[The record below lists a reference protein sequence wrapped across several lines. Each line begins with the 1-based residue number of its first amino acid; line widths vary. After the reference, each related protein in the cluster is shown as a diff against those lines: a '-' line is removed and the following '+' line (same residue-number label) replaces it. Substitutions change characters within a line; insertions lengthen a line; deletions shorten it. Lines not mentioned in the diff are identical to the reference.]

1 MIKKLKNFIQS
12 NQEKILV
19 LLDQVVVSGGNF
31 LLAIILIRLLGLET
45 YGLFAMLWLGLLFVL
60 SLHQAFITK
69 PMMTL
74 AIEKTESERI
84 DYFKN
89 LWQIQL
95 VGFLIIGSA
104 IIGIFQLPFS
114 FPAWMVYVSYMVV
127 LTSLYLLQDYLKKT
141 FFIDKK
147 YTTPLLMDALLYSIL
162 FIGLLLL
169 WFTNKITLEN
179 TLGVLLLAYGVSV
192 VTGWMT
198 TRSPATRNSL
208 TRNSQLATLKTHYHF
223 SSWLLGTSILQWLSG
238 NFFLVAAASILGT
251 TAVGA
256 VRMAQNLVGLC
267 NVLFLAMEN
276 IVPAEA
282 AQHFLKNGYNGLTGY
297 LKTSSKQ
304 AGSFIVAILLGM
316 SIATPWLIP
325 LLYGSEY
332 VDYSYVVWGYCLLYV
347 FVFLGYP
354 LRYYFR
360 TLHTTKPIFIAYI
373 LGGGFSLIA
382 AFPLV
387 KMGGLMGFL
396 FGLIVSQI
404 LTLVFYYFYIRVT
417 KSTFTNVVIKPH

>member
-1 MIKKLKNFIQS
+1 MLKKLHHIIQS

-19 LLDQVVVSGGNF
+19 LLDQVIVSGGNF
-31 LLAIILIRLLGLET
+31 LLAIVLIRLLGLET

-74 AIEKTESERI
+74 AIDKIDSERSA
-84 DYFKN
+84 YFIS
-89 LWQIQL
+89 LWQIQ
-95 VGFLIIGSA
+95 VIGLLA
-104 IIGIFQLPFS
+104 IGLPIIGISQLPVV
-114 FPAWMVYVSYMVV
+114 FPSWMNFIPFLVV
-127 LTSLYLLQDYLKKT
+127 ITSCYLLQEYLKKT
-141 FFIDKK
+141 FFINKK
-147 YTTPLLMDALLYSIL
+147 YTSPLLMDALLYGIV
-162 FIGLLLL
+162 FTGLIVL
-169 WFTNKITLEN
+169 WFTNTSTLKN
-179 TLGVLLLAYGVSV
+179 TLWVLLSAYGVSV
-192 VTGWMT
+192 VAGCGLRVMGWHHAHT
-198 TRSPATRNSL
+198 SHSTL
-208 TRNSQLATLKTHYHF
+208 HTLKIHYHF

-276 IVPAEA
+276 LVPAEA
-282 AQHFLKNGYNGLTGY
+282 AQHFLKNGTTGLTNY
-297 LKTSSKQ
+297 LKKSSQ
-304 AGSFIVAILLGM
+304 QLGGIVLLVLVGM
-316 SIATPWLIP
+316 AMATPWLIP
-325 LLYGSEY
+325 MLYGNEY
-332 VDYSYVVWGYCLLYV
+332 MAYSYVVWGYCLLYV

-354 LRYYFR
+354 VRYYFR
-360 TLHTTKPIFIAYI
+360 TVHTTKPIFIAYI

-387 KMGGLMGFL
+387 KMGGLMGLL

-404 LTLVFYYFYIRVT
+404 LTLVFYYFYIRFT
-417 KSTFTNVVIKPH
+417 KSTLTNVIIKPH